1 MSSSLAE
8 ARTKSHV
15 GDAFDNRG
23 ERGERFIS
31 DHFVSADA
39 LAHAL
44 QYELLELL
52 NDPGVTELLPEA
64 VQSSVR
70 AAIVSNPLEGATRIV
85 AVVSDRHQTRLQKAI
100 LTFLADRPGSTF
112 CLSECKL
119 DAQTSRVLMSSIF

>member
-15 GDAFDNRG
+15 GDAFDKRG

-39 LAHAL
+39 LSQAL

-85 AVVSDRHQTRLQKAI
+85 AVVSDRHQTRLQQAI
-100 LTFLADRPGSTF
+100 LTFLANRPGSSF
-112 CLSECKL
+112 CFSECKL
-119 DAQTSRVLMSSIF
+119 LLKCRQR